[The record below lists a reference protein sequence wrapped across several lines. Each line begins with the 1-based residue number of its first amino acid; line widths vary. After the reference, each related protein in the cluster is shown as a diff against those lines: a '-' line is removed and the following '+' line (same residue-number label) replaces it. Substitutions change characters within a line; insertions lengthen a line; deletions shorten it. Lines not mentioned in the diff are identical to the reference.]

1 MTLKELL
8 NSLNYGEW
16 ILFRDTN
23 DVPQRIEEYSDD
35 WLYNS
40 FIINDDDTDIKEE
53 LEEYI
58 NEYYWWDDFYT
69 YDDNNNKI
77 EDETPNKGK
86 YVHIYE
92 LDIEYIDTD
101 DEEESVKKKLIL
113 QKSYLLKPTE
123 EELENIYN
131 G

>member
-40 FIINDDDTDIKEE
+40 FII
-53 LEEYI
+53 
-58 NEYYWWDDFYT
+58 DF
-69 YDDNNNKI
+69 
-77 EDETPNKGK
+77 
-86 YVHIYE
+86 
-92 LDIEYIDTD
+92 
-101 DEEESVKKKLIL
+101 L
-113 QKSYLLKPTE
+113 QIVLSSWLTSQGFE
-123 EELENIYN
+123 I
-131 G
+131 